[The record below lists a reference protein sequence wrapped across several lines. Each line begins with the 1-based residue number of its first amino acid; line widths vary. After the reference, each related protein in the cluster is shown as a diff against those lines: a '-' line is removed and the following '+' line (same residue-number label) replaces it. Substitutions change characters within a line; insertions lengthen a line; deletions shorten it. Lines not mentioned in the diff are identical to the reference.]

1 MWNGKGLLHD
11 FDPGLIVL
19 QWRIQ
24 TFRKRVGEG
33 GGLQN
38 IFFRPLGPQFG
49 LKIKEVQVPRA
60 PPLDPPLCFIH
71 LGLPVI

>member
-1 MWNGKGLLHD
+1 MWNGRGLLQD
-11 FDPGLIVL
+11 FDPDLIVL

-24 TFRKRVGEG
+24 TFRKGEG
-33 GGLQN
+33 AGGRSPKT
-38 IFFRPLGPQFG
+38 FFRPLGPQFG